1 MFLHIGIDKI
11 IPFENIVAILDYK
24 IIKLSINDQYFK
36 KANENKKIKI
46 VDISENNPKSFIVT
60 DKEIYFS
67 AISSQTLKKR
77 VYNFS
82 NEAILD

>member
-11 IPFENIVAILDYK
+11 IPFSSVIAILDVK
-24 IIKLSINDQYFK
+24 ISKLSINDQYFK
-36 KANENKKIKI
+36 KAYKNKNLKII
-46 VDISENNPKSFIVT
+46 DVSENDPKSFIVT

-77 VYNFS
+77 TLN
-82 NEAILD
+82 L

>member
-11 IPFENIVAILDYK
+11 IPFSNVIAILDVK
-24 IIKLSINDQYFK
+24 ISKLSINDQYFK
-36 KANENKKIKI
+36 KAYKNKNIKI
-46 VDISENNPKSFIVT
+46 IDVSENNPKSFIVT

-77 VYNFS
+77 T
-82 NEAILD
+82 LKL